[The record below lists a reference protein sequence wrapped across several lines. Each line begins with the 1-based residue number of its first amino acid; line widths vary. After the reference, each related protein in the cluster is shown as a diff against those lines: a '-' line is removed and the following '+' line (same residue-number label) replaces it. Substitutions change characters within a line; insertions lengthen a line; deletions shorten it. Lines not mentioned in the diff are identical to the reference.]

1 MAETLIY
8 DLPYPVLSDPVD
20 IVGDIQSLAERI
32 EVVITEF
39 AAEANV
45 TIEVTNAS
53 GVSIAKGDPVYVSGF
68 NSTSG
73 KPEVT
78 KLTNT
83 MNYPMLGLA
92 KSTFATA
99 TDGVIVISGIFTN
112 VATSSYSV
120 GNILYTGT
128 SGGLTATQP
137 ATGGTAV
144 GVVAKSHA
152 TTGVIIVGKPTGN
165 GTWAALKAGLA

>member
-8 DLPYPVLSDPVD
+8 DLPYPLLSDPVD

-32 EVVITEF
+32 EVILYASES
-39 AAEANV
+39 NI
-45 TIEVTNAS
+45 TIEVTNSS
-53 GVSIAKGDPVYVSGF
+53 GATISKGDPVYLTGH
-68 NSTSG
+68 TG
-73 KPEVT
+73 TKPEVT

-83 MNYPMLGLA
+83 MNYPLLGLA
-92 KSTFATA
+92 ASTFATA
-99 TDGVIVISGIFTN
+99 TDGVIVISGIFSN

-165 GTWAALKAGLA
+165 GSWAALKAGLA

>member
-8 DLPYPVLSDPVD
+8 DFPYPLASDPVD
-20 IVGDIQSLAERI
+20 IVGDIQSLAERM
-32 EVVITEF
+32 EAVLFATES
-39 AAEANV
+39 NI
-45 TIEVTNAS
+45 TIEVTNSS
-53 GVSIAKGDPVYVSGF
+53 GASIAKGDPVYISG
-68 NSTSG
+68 SG
-73 KPEVT
+73 TKPQVT

-92 KSTFATA
+92 KDAFATA
-99 TDGVIVISGIFTN
+99 TDGVVVIFGIFSN
-112 VATSSYSV
+112 VNTSSYTA

-165 GTWAALKAGLA
+165 GSWAALKAGLA

>member
-8 DLPYPVLSDPVD
+8 DFPYPLASDPVD
-20 IVGDIQSLAERI
+20 IVGDIQSLAERM
-32 EVVITEF
+32 EAVLFATES
-39 AAEANV
+39 NI
-45 TIEVTNAS
+45 TIEVTNSSGAS
-53 GVSIAKGDPVYVSGF
+53 ISKGDPVYLTGYG
-68 NSTSG
+68 T
-73 KPEVT
+73 KPQVT

-83 MNYPMLGLA
+83 MNYPVLGLA
-92 KSTFATA
+92 KDTFATA
-99 TDGVIVISGIFTN
+99 TDGVVVISGIFSN
-112 VATSSYSV
+112 VNTSSYTA
-120 GNILYTGT
+120 GDILYTGT

-137 ATGGTAV
+137 TTGGTAV

>member
-1 MAETLIY
+1 MAETTIY
-8 DLPYPVLSDPVD
+8 DFPYPLSSDPVD

-32 EVVITEF
+32 ETVLV
-39 AAEANV
+39 AAESNI

-53 GVSIAKGDPVYVSGF
+53 GVSINIGDPVYVSGF

-92 KSTFATA
+92 KSTFATT
-99 TDGVIVISGIFTN
+99 TDGVIVISGIFSN
-112 VATSSYSV
+112 VNTSSYSF
-120 GNILYTGT
+120 GNILYTGA

-137 ATGGTAV
+137 TTGGTAV

>member
-1 MAETLIY
+1 MAETTIY
-8 DLPYPVLSDPVD
+8 DFPYPLPSDPVD

-32 EVVITEF
+32 ETVLVE
-39 AAEANV
+39 AESNI

-53 GVSIAKGDPVYVSGF
+53 GASIAKGDPVYVSGF

-73 KPEVT
+73 KPEVN

-83 MNYPMLGLA
+83 MNYPLLGLA
-92 KSTFATA
+92 KSTFATT
-99 TDGVIVISGIFTN
+99 TDGVIVISGIFSN
-112 VATSSYSV
+112 VATSSYSA

-165 GTWAALKAGLA
+165 GTWAALKAGLS

>member
-1 MAETLIY
+1 MAETTIY
-8 DLPYPVLSDPVD
+8 DLPYPVASDPVD

-39 AAEANV
+39 AAESNV
-45 TIEVTNAS
+45 TIEVTNSS
-53 GVSIAKGDPVYVSGF
+53 GATISKGDPVYLTGHSG
-68 NSTSG
+68 T
-73 KPEVT
+73 KPQVT

-92 KSTFATA
+92 KDTFATA
-99 TDGVIVISGIFTN
+99 TDGIVVISGIFSN

>member
-8 DLPYPVLSDPVD
+8 DFPYPLASDPVD
-20 IVGDIQSLAERI
+20 IVGDIQSLAERM
-32 EVVITEF
+32 EAVLFATES
-39 AAEANV
+39 NI
-45 TIEVTNAS
+45 TIEVTNSSGAS
-53 GVSIAKGDPVYVSGF
+53 ISKGDPVYLTGYG
-68 NSTSG
+68 T
-73 KPEVT
+73 KPQVT

-83 MNYPMLGLA
+83 MNYPVLGLA
-92 KSTFATA
+92 KDTFATA
-99 TDGVIVISGIFTN
+99 TDGVVVISGIFSN

>member
-1 MAETLIY
+1 MAETTIY
-8 DLPYPVLSDPVD
+8 DFPYPLSSDPVD

-32 EVVITEF
+32 EAVLPTISTTY
-39 AAEANV
+39 V
-45 TIEVTNAS
+45 TIEVTNSS
-53 GVSIAKGDPVYVSGF
+53 GATISKGDPVYLTGH
-68 NSTSG
+68 TG
-73 KPEVT
+73 TKPEVT

-83 MNYPMLGLA
+83 MNYPVLGLA
-92 KSTFATA
+92 QSTFATA

>member
-1 MAETLIY
+1 MAETSIY
-8 DLPYPVLSDPVD
+8 DFPYPELTDPVD
-20 IVGDIQSLAERI
+20 IVGDIQSLAESI
-32 EVVITEF
+32 EAVLF
-39 AAEANV
+39 AAESNI
-45 TIEVTNAS
+45 TIEVTNVS

-68 NSTSG
+68 NNDSG
-73 KPEVT
+73 KPQVT

-92 KSTFATA
+92 KDTFATA
-99 TDGVIVISGIFTN
+99 TDGIVVISGIFSN
-112 VATSSYSV
+112 VATSSYTA

>member
-8 DLPYPVLSDPVD
+8 DFPYPVASDPVD

-32 EVVITEF
+32 EAVLPTISTTY
-39 AAEANV
+39 V
-45 TIEVTNAS
+45 TIEVTNSS
-53 GVSIAKGDPVYVSGF
+53 GATISKGDPVYLTGH
-68 NSTSG
+68 TG
-73 KPEVT
+73 TKPVVT
-78 KLTNT
+78 KLPNT
-83 MNYPMLGLA
+83 MNYPVLGLA
-92 KSTFATA
+92 KSEIATT
-99 TDGVIVISGIFTN
+99 TDGVVVISGIFSN

>member
-1 MAETLIY
+1 MAETTIY
-8 DLPYPVLSDPVD
+8 DFPYPLSSDPVD

-32 EVVITEF
+32 EAVLPGISTTY
-39 AAEANV
+39 V
-45 TIEVTNAS
+45 TIEVTNSS
-53 GVSIAKGDPVYVSGF
+53 GATISKGDPVYLTGH
-68 NSTSG
+68 TG
-73 KPEVT
+73 TKPEVT

-83 MNYPMLGLA
+83 MNYPVLGLA
-92 KSTFATA
+92 QSTFATA

-137 ATGGTAV
+137 TTGGTAV

>member
-8 DLPYPVLSDPVD
+8 DFPYPLASDPVD
-20 IVGDIQSLAERI
+20 IVGDIQSLAERM
-32 EVVITEF
+32 EAVLFATES
-39 AAEANV
+39 NI
-45 TIEVTNAS
+45 TIEVTNSS
-53 GVSIAKGDPVYVSGF
+53 GASIAKGDPVYISG
-68 NSTSG
+68 SG
-73 KPEVT
+73 TKPQVT

-92 KSTFATA
+92 KDTFATA
-99 TDGVIVISGIFTN
+99 TDGVVVISGIFSN
-112 VATSSYSV
+112 VNTSSYTA

-152 TTGVIIVGKPTGN
+152 TSGVIIVGKPTGN
-165 GTWAALKAGLA
+165 GSWAALKAGLA

>member
-1 MAETLIY
+1 MAETTIY
-8 DLPYPVLSDPVD
+8 DFPYPVASDPVD
-20 IVGDIQSLAERI
+20 IVGDIQSLAERM
-32 EVVITEF
+32 EAVLFATES
-39 AAEANV
+39 NI
-45 TIEVTNAS
+45 TIEVTNSSGAS
-53 GVSIAKGDPVYVSGF
+53 ISKGDPVYLTGYG
-68 NSTSG
+68 T
-73 KPEVT
+73 KPQVT

-83 MNYPMLGLA
+83 MNYPVLGLA
-92 KSTFATA
+92 KDTFATA
-99 TDGVIVISGIFTN
+99 TDGVVVISGIFSN

>member
-1 MAETLIY
+1 MAETLVY

-32 EVVITEF
+32 ETVLVE
-39 AAEANV
+39 AESNI

-92 KSTFATA
+92 KSTFATT
-99 TDGVIVISGIFTN
+99 TDGVIIISGIFSN
-112 VATSSYSV
+112 VATSSYSA

-137 ATGGTAV
+137 TTGGTAV

>member
-1 MAETLIY
+1 MAETTIY
-8 DLPYPVLSDPVD
+8 DFPYPLSSDPVD

-32 EVVITEF
+32 ETVLV
-39 AAEANV
+39 AAESNI

-53 GVSIAKGDPVYVSGF
+53 GVSINIGDPVYVSGF

-92 KSTFATA
+92 KSTFATT
-99 TDGVIVISGIFTN
+99 TDGVIVISGIFSN
-112 VATSSYSV
+112 VNTSSYSFV
-120 GNILYTGT
+120 NILYTGA

-137 ATGGTAV
+137 TTGGTAV

>member
-8 DLPYPVLSDPVD
+8 DFPYPLASDPVD
-20 IVGDIQSLAERI
+20 IVGDIQSLAERM
-32 EVVITEF
+32 EAVLFATES
-39 AAEANV
+39 NI
-45 TIEVTNAS
+45 TIEVTNSS
-53 GVSIAKGDPVYVSGF
+53 GVSIAKGDPVYISG
-68 NSTSG
+68 SG
-73 KPEVT
+73 TKPQVT

-92 KSTFATA
+92 KDAFATA
-99 TDGVIVISGIFTN
+99 TDGVVVISGIFSN
-112 VATSSYSV
+112 VNTSSYTA

>member
-1 MAETLIY
+1 MAETSIY
-8 DLPYPVLSDPVD
+8 DFPYPVLSDPVD
-20 IVGDIQSLAERI
+20 IVGDIQSLAERM
-32 EVVITEF
+32 EAVLFATES
-39 AAEANV
+39 NV
-45 TIEVTNAS
+45 TIEVTNVS
-53 GVSIAKGDPVYVSGF
+53 GVSIAIGDPVYVSGF
-68 NSTSG
+68 NSDSG

-92 KSTFATA
+92 KNIISTA
-99 TDGVIVISGIFTN
+99 TDGVIVISGIFSN
-112 VATSSYSV
+112 VATSSYTA

-144 GVVAKSHA
+144 GVVAKLHA

>member
-1 MAETLIY
+1 MAETTIY
-8 DLPYPVLSDPVD
+8 DLPYPVSSDPVD

-32 EVVITEF
+32 EVVLV
-39 AAEANV
+39 AAESNI
-45 TIEVTNAS
+45 TIEVTNVS
-53 GVSIAKGDPVYVSGF
+53 GVSIAIGDPVYVSGF
-68 NSTSG
+68 NRTSG
-73 KPEVT
+73 KPQVT

-92 KSTFATA
+92 KSTFATT
-99 TDGVIVISGIFTN
+99 TDGVIVISGIFSN
-112 VATSSYSV
+112 INTSSYSV

-144 GVVAKSHA
+144 GVVAKVHA

>member
-1 MAETLIY
+1 MAETSIY
-8 DLPYPVLSDPVD
+8 DFPYPLASDPVD
-20 IVGDIQSLAERI
+20 IVGDIQSLAERM
-32 EVVITEF
+32 ESVLF
-39 AAEANV
+39 AAESNIS
-45 TIEVTNAS
+45 IEVTNVS

-68 NSTSG
+68 NNASG
-73 KPEVT
+73 KPQVT

-92 KSTFATA
+92 KNIIATA
-99 TDGVIVISGIFTN
+99 TDGVIVISGIFSGVN
-112 VATSSYSV
+112 TSSYTA

-144 GVVAKSHA
+144 GVVTKSHA

-165 GTWAALKAGLA
+165 GSWAALKAGLA

>member
-1 MAETLIY
+1 MAETTIY
-8 DLPYPVLSDPVD
+8 DFPYPLSSDPVD
-20 IVGDIQSLAERI
+20 IVGDIKSLAERI
-32 EVVITEF
+32 EAVLPTIATTY
-39 AAEANV
+39 V
-45 TIEVTNAS
+45 TIEVTNSS
-53 GVSIAKGDPVYVSGF
+53 GATISKGDPVYLTGH
-68 NSTSG
+68 TG
-73 KPEVT
+73 TKPEVT

-83 MNYPMLGLA
+83 MNYPVLGLA
-92 KSTFATA
+92 QSTFATA

-120 GNILYTGT
+120 GNILYTGA

-137 ATGGTAV
+137 TTGGTAV

>member
-1 MAETLIY
+1 MAETSIY
-8 DLPYPVLSDPVD
+8 DFPYPVASDPVD
-20 IVGDIQSLAERI
+20 IVGDIQSLAERM
-32 EVVITEF
+32 ESVLF
-39 AAEANV
+39 AAESNIS
-45 TIEVTNAS
+45 IEVTNSS
-53 GVSIAKGDPVYVSGF
+53 GVSIAKGDPVYISGPG
-68 NSTSG
+68 T
-73 KPEVT
+73 KPQVT

-92 KSTFATA
+92 KDVFATA
-99 TDGVIVISGIFTN
+99 TDGVVVISGIFSN
-112 VATSSYSV
+112 VNTSSYTA

>member
-1 MAETLIY
+1 MAETTTIY
-8 DLPYPVLSDPVD
+8 DLPYPVASDPVD

-32 EVVITEF
+32 ESVLV
-39 AAEANV
+39 AAESNI
-45 TIEVTNAS
+45 TIEVTNSS
-53 GVSIAKGDPVYVSGF
+53 GATISKGDPVYLTGH
-68 NSTSG
+68 TG
-73 KPEVT
+73 TKPQVT

-92 KSTFATA
+92 KDAFATA
-99 TDGVIVISGIFTN
+99 TDGVVVISGIFSN
-112 VATSSYSV
+112 VNTSSYTA

-137 ATGGTAV
+137 TTGGTAV

-165 GTWAALKAGLA
+165 GSWAALKAGLA

>member
-1 MAETLIY
+1 MAETTIY

-32 EVVITEF
+32 ETVLV
-39 AAEANV
+39 AAESNI

-53 GVSIAKGDPVYVSGF
+53 GVSINIGDPVYVSGF

-73 KPEVT
+73 KPQVT

-92 KSTFATA
+92 KSTFATT
-99 TDGVIVISGIFTN
+99 TDGVIVISGIFSN
-112 VATSSYSV
+112 VNTSSYSF

-128 SGGLTATQP
+128 SGGLAATQP
-137 ATGGTAV
+137 TTGGTAV

>member
-1 MAETLIY
+1 MAETSIY
-8 DLPYPVLSDPVD
+8 DFPYPVLSDPVD
-20 IVGDIQSLAERI
+20 IVGDIQSLAERM
-32 EVVITEF
+32 EAVLFATES
-39 AAEANV
+39 NV
-45 TIEVTNAS
+45 TIEVTNVS
-53 GVSIAKGDPVYVSGF
+53 GVSIAIGDPVYVSGF
-68 NSTSG
+68 NSDSG

-92 KSTFATA
+92 KNIISTA
-99 TDGVIVISGIFTN
+99 TDGVIVISGIFSGVN
-112 VATSSYSV
+112 TSSYSV

-144 GVVAKSHA
+144 GVVAKLHA

>member
-8 DLPYPVLSDPVD
+8 DFPYPVESDPVD
-20 IVGDIQSLAERI
+20 IVGDIQSLAERM
-32 EVVITEF
+32 EAVLFATES
-39 AAEANV
+39 NI
-45 TIEVTNAS
+45 TIEVTNSSGAS
-53 GVSIAKGDPVYVSGF
+53 ISKGDPVYLTGYG
-68 NSTSG
+68 T
-73 KPEVT
+73 KPQVT

-83 MNYPMLGLA
+83 MNYPVLGLA
-92 KSTFATA
+92 KDTFATA
-99 TDGVIVISGIFTN
+99 TDGVVVISGIFSN

-137 ATGGTAV
+137 TTGGTAV

>member
-1 MAETLIY
+1 MAETTIY

-20 IVGDIQSLAERI
+20 IVGDIKSLAERM
-32 EVVITEF
+32 EAVLFATES
-39 AAEANV
+39 NV
-45 TIEVTNAS
+45 TIEVTNVS
-53 GVSIAKGDPVYVSGF
+53 GVSIAIGDPVYVSGF
-68 NSTSG
+68 NSDSG

-83 MNYPMLGLA
+83 MNYPLLGLA
-92 KSTFATA
+92 KSEIATT
-99 TDGVIVISGIFTN
+99 TDGVVVISGIFSN
-112 VATSSYSV
+112 VATSSYSF

-165 GTWAALKAGLA
+165 GSWAALKAGLA

>member
-1 MAETLIY
+1 MAETSIY

-32 EVVITEF
+32 EVILYASES
-39 AAEANV
+39 NI
-45 TIEVTNAS
+45 TIEVTNSS
-53 GVSIAKGDPVYVSGF
+53 GVTISKGDPVYLTGH
-68 NSTSG
+68 TG
-73 KPEVT
+73 TKPQVT

-83 MNYPMLGLA
+83 MNYPILGLA
-92 KSTFATA
+92 KDTFATG
-99 TDGVIVISGIFTN
+99 TDGVVVISGIFSN
-112 VATSSYSV
+112 VGTSSYSV

-137 ATGGTAV
+137 TTGGTAV

>member
-1 MAETLIY
+1 MAETSIY
-8 DLPYPVLSDPVD
+8 DFPYPVASDPVD
-20 IVGDIQSLAERI
+20 IVGDIQSLAERM
-32 EVVITEF
+32 EAVLF
-39 AAEANV
+39 AAESNI
-45 TIEVTNAS
+45 TIEVTNVS

-68 NSTSG
+68 NNTSG
-73 KPEVT
+73 KPQVT

-92 KSTFATA
+92 KAEFATT
-99 TDGVIVISGIFTN
+99 TDGVIVISGIFSGVN
-112 VATSSYSV
+112 TSSYTA

-165 GTWAALKAGLA
+165 GSWAALKAGLA

>member
-1 MAETLIY
+1 MAETTIY

-20 IVGDIQSLAERI
+20 IVGDIRSLAERM
-32 EVVITEF
+32 
-39 AAEANV
+39 EAVLPTISTTYV

-53 GVSIAKGDPVYVSGF
+53 GVSINIGDPVYVSGF
-68 NSTSG
+68 NNDSG
-73 KPEVT
+73 KPQVT

-137 ATGGTAV
+137 TTGGTAV

>member
-1 MAETLIY
+1 MAETDIY
-8 DLPYPVLSDPVD
+8 DFPYPVATDPVD
-20 IVGDIQSLAERI
+20 IVGDIQSLAERM
-32 EVVITEF
+32 EAVLF
-39 AAEANV
+39 AAESNI
-45 TIEVTNAS
+45 TIEVTNVS

-68 NSTSG
+68 NNTSG
-73 KPEVT
+73 KPQVT

-92 KSTFATA
+92 KSEIATT
-99 TDGVIVISGIFTN
+99 TDGVLVISCNFSI
-112 VATSSYSV
+112 VATASYSV
-120 GNILYTGT
+120 GYILYTGT

-165 GTWAALKAGLA
+165 GSWAALKAGLA

>member
-8 DLPYPVLSDPVD
+8 DFPYPLSSDPVD

-32 EVVITEF
+32 EAVLPTISTTY
-39 AAEANV
+39 V
-45 TIEVTNAS
+45 TIEVTNSS
-53 GVSIAKGDPVYVSGF
+53 GATISKGDPVYLTGH
-68 NSTSG
+68 TG
-73 KPEVT
+73 TKPEVT

-83 MNYPMLGLA
+83 MNYPVLGLA
-92 KSTFATA
+92 QSTFATA

-112 VATSSYSV
+112 VSTSSYSV

>member
-1 MAETLIY
+1 MAETTIY
-8 DLPYPVLSDPVD
+8 DFPYPLSSDPVD

-32 EVVITEF
+32 ETVLV
-39 AAEANV
+39 AAESNI

-53 GVSIAKGDPVYVSGF
+53 GVSINIGDPVYVSGF

-120 GNILYTGT
+120 GNILYTGA

-137 ATGGTAV
+137 TTGGTAV

>member
-8 DLPYPVLSDPVD
+8 DLPYPVLSDPVN

-32 EVVITEF
+32 EAVLPTISTTY
-39 AAEANV
+39 V
-45 TIEVTNAS
+45 TIEVTNSS
-53 GVSIAKGDPVYVSGF
+53 GATISKGDPVYLTGH
-68 NSTSG
+68 TG
-73 KPEVT
+73 TKPEVT

-83 MNYPMLGLA
+83 MNYPVLGLA
-92 KSTFATA
+92 QSTFATA

-152 TTGVIIVGKPTGN
+152 TSGVIIVGKPIGN

>member
-1 MAETLIY
+1 MAETTIY
-8 DLPYPVLSDPVD
+8 DFPYPLSSDPVD
-20 IVGDIQSLAERI
+20 IVGDIQSLTERI
-32 EVVITEF
+32 ETVLV
-39 AAEANV
+39 AAESNI

-53 GVSIAKGDPVYVSGF
+53 GVSINIGDPVYVSGF

-92 KSTFATA
+92 KSTFATT
-99 TDGVIVISGIFTN
+99 TDGVIVISGIFSN
-112 VATSSYSV
+112 VNTSSYSF
-120 GNILYTGT
+120 GNILYTGA

-137 ATGGTAV
+137 TTGGTAV

>member
-8 DLPYPVLSDPVD
+8 DFPYPLASDPVD
-20 IVGDIQSLAERI
+20 IVGDIQSLAERM
-32 EVVITEF
+32 ESVLFATES
-39 AAEANV
+39 NI
-45 TIEVTNAS
+45 TIEVTNSS
-53 GVSIAKGDPVYVSGF
+53 GVSIAKGDPVYISG
-68 NSTSG
+68 SG
-73 KPEVT
+73 TKPQVT

-92 KSTFATA
+92 KDAFATA
-99 TDGVIVISGIFTN
+99 TDGVVVISGIFSN
-112 VATSSYSV
+112 VNTSSYTA

-165 GTWAALKAGLA
+165 GSWAALKAGLA